1 MKDYYKISE
10 ILKLYGIGIDSLR
23 YYEKLGVLKP
33 QRDVNSYR
41 IYGLNDM
48 YKLNIIRDLRLLDFS
63 MQQIKEYLDYQS
75 IDNTLELL
83 HEEQVLIQKQLKELQ
98 TKEQR

>member
-10 ILKLYGIGIDSLR
+10 ISKLYGIGIDSLR

>member
-1 MKDYYKISE
+1 M
-10 ILKLYGIGIDSLR
+10 KLYGIGIDSLR